1 MAQQMNGDAV
11 PVIMDVDPGHDDA
24 LAILLAYARPE
35 IDLRAITVVAGNQT
49 LPKTLRNC
57 LQLCTVAGMTT
68 VPVAAGAG
76 APMLRSQEIS
86 PEVHGE
92 SGLEGPQMPEPTMQP
107 EPVHAVDLIA
117 RTIRESD
124 RPVTLIP
131 TGPLTN
137 IALFLLKYPD
147 LKERIAHICLM
158 GGAIA
163 EGNKTPAAEF
173 NIYVDPEAARI
184 VFNAGLPLTMIGLD
198 VTHKALITPEHARQL
213 RETGGK
219 VATVVADLLEFF
231 TLWHDVTYQM
241 DGAPLHD
248 PCAVAEVIQPG
259 IVTTRFRNV
268 DIEVHGELTAGRTVV
283 DLWQV
288 TGKEPNVHVGVD
300 LDTPAFVTMLLD
312 AVRSYDS
319 NRSSA
324 VSSR

>member
-1 MAQQMNGDAV
+1 MAQRMNGDAV

-24 LAILLAYARPE
+24 LAMLLAYARPE

-92 SGLEGPQMPEPTMQP
+92 SGLEGPQMPKPTMQP
-107 EPVHAVDLIA
+107 VPVHAVDLIA

-231 TLWHDVTYQM
+231 TLWHDATYQM
-241 DGAPLHD
+241 GGAPLHD

>member
-1 MAQQMNGDAV
+1 VAQRVSGDAI
-11 PVIMDVDPGHDDA
+11 PVVMDVDPGHDDA

-57 LQLCTVAGMTT
+57 LQLCTVAGIAD
-68 VPVAAGAG
+68 VPIAAGA
-76 APMLRSQEIS
+76 AVPMLRPQEIA

-92 SGLEGPQMPEPTMQP
+92 SGLEGPQLPEPTVQP
-107 EPVHAVDLIA
+107 EALHAVDLIA
-117 RTIRESD
+117 RAVRESD

-147 LKERIAHICLM
+147 LKNRISHISLM

-184 VFNAGLPLTMIGLD
+184 VFNAGLPLTMIGLE
-198 VTHKALITPEHARQL
+198 VTHKALITPAHSREL
-213 RETGGK
+213 RDSGGT
-219 VATVVADLLEFF
+219 VATVVADLLDYF
-231 TLWHDVTYQM
+231 TLWHDKVYQM
-241 DGAPLHD
+241 GGAPLHD
-248 PCAVAEVIQPG
+248 PCAVAQVIQPG
-259 IVTTRFRNV
+259 IVTTLHRNV

-288 TGKEPNVHVGVD
+288 TGKEPNVHVGTD
-300 LDTPAFVTMLLD
+300 IDTPAFVTMLLD
-312 AVRSYDS
+312 AVRSYDG
-319 NRSSA
+319 
-324 VSSR
+324 

>member
-1 MAQQMNGDAV
+1 VAQRVNGDAI
-11 PVIMDVDPGHDDA
+11 PVVMDVDPGHDDA

-57 LQLCTVAGMTT
+57 LQLCTVAGITD
-68 VPVAAGAG
+68 VPVAAGA
-76 APMLRSQEIS
+76 AVPMLRPQEIA

-92 SGLEGPQMPEPTMQP
+92 SGLEGPRLPEPTIRP
-107 EPVHAVDLIA
+107 EPLHAVDLIA
-117 RTIRESD
+117 RAIRESD
-124 RPVTLIP
+124 RPVTLVP

-147 LKERIAHICLM
+147 LKPRIAHICLM

-184 VFNAGLPLTMIGLD
+184 VFNAGVPLTMIGLD
-198 VTHKALITPEHARQL
+198 VTHKALITPAHSRQL
-213 RETGGK
+213 RDTGGK
-219 VATVVADLLEFF
+219 VAVVVADLLDFF
-231 TLWHDVTYQM
+231 TLWHEQVYRM
-241 DGAPLHD
+241 GGAPLHD
-248 PCAVAEVIQPG
+248 PCAVAQVIQPG
-259 IVTTRFRNV
+259 IVTTQFRNV

-300 LDTPAFVTMLLD
+300 LDTPAFVAMLLD
-312 AVRSYDS
+312 AVRSYDM
-319 NRSSA
+319 
-324 VSSR
+324 

>member
-1 MAQQMNGDAV
+1 MAQRVGTDAT
-11 PVIMDVDPGHDDA
+11 PVVMDVDPGHDDA
-24 LAILLAYARPE
+24 LAILLAYARSE
-35 IDLRAITVVAGNQT
+35 IDLRGITVVAGNQT

-57 LQLCTVAGMTT
+57 LQVCTVAGITD
-68 VPVAAGAG
+68 VPVAAGA
-76 APMLRSQEIS
+76 AMPMLRPQEIA

-92 SGLEGPQMPEPTMQP
+92 SGLEGPQLPEPTVQA
-107 EPVHAVDLIA
+107 ESLHAVDLIA
-117 RTIRESD
+117 RVIEASD
-124 RPVTLIP
+124 SPVTLIP

-163 EGNKTPAAEF
+163 EGNKTPSAEF

-198 VTHKALITPEHARQL
+198 VTHKALITPAHSHAL
-213 RETGGK
+213 RDTGGG
-219 VATVVADLLEFF
+219 VATVVADLLDYF
-231 TLWHDVTYQM
+231 TLWHEQVYQM
-241 DGAPLHD
+241 GGAPLHD
-248 PCAVAEVIQPG
+248 PCAVAQVITPG
-259 IVTTRFRNV
+259 IVTTRHRHV

-300 LDTPAFVTMLLD
+300 LDTPAFVGMLLD
-312 AVRSYDS
+312 AVRSYDGE
-319 NRSSA
+319 
-324 VSSR
+324 

>member
-1 MAQQMNGDAV
+1 MAQWVNGDAV
-11 PVIMDVDPGHDDA
+11 PVVMDVDPGHDDA
-24 LAILLAYARPE
+24 LAMLLAYARPE

-57 LQLCTVAGMTT
+57 LQLCTVAGMTD
-68 VPVAAGAG
+68 VPVAAGA
-76 APMLRSQEIS
+76 AMPMLRTQEIS

-92 SGLEGPQMPEPTMQP
+92 SGLEGPRMPEPTIQP

-117 RTIRESD
+117 RTICESD

-173 NIYVDPEAARI
+173 NIYVDPEAAHI

-198 VTHKALITPEHARQL
+198 VTHKAIITPEHARQL
-213 RETGGK
+213 RDAGGP
-219 VATVVADLLEFF
+219 VATVVADLLDFF
-231 TLWHDVTYQM
+231 TLWHDATYQM
-241 DGAPLHD
+241 GGAPLHD
-248 PCAVAEVIQPG
+248 PCAVAQVIQPG

-312 AVRSYDS
+312 AVRSYDG
-319 NRSSA
+319 
-324 VSSR
+324 